1 MEADVQ
7 CTTVFTFLHK
17 CQKLKIRRDARSLKK
32 VVGSVATI
40 DWLTIDV
47 NSNFE
52 RTIMAVLRNLGEDK
66 SFQETSLGIPF
77 LLYFGEPQNST

>member
-32 VVGSVATI
+32 VEGSV
-40 DWLTIDV
+40 LTIDV

-52 RTIMAVLRNLGEDK
+52 RTIMAVLRNLGEGK
-66 SFQETSLGIPF
+66 SFQKTSLGVPF

>member
-32 VVGSVATI
+32 VEGSV
-40 DWLTIDV
+40 LTIDV

-52 RTIMAVLRNLGEDK
+52 RTIMAVLRNLGEGK
-66 SFQETSLGIPF
+66 SCQETSLCVPF
-77 LLYFGEPQNST
+77 FLYMFCT